1 MKIGEKKRRNCIN
14 KHILI
19 SFIICCL
26 LLFIVVYCCVILGG
40 TDPKDLYQISLLID
54 QLRHDD
60 QQIRINAC
68 KNLGNIGNF
77 TL

>member
-19 SFIICCL
+19 SFIIFCFVV
-26 LLFIVVYCCVILGG
+26 LFCVILGG

-68 KNLGNIGNF
+68 KNLGNIGNY